1 MMDINCSNAKDLIK
15 KGAQLI
21 DVRSRDEY
29 SQGCLP
35 GATSIPLEMI
45 HAAENMLSKEKPVI
59 LYCVSGRR
67 SGMAK
72 MVLENLGFDEV
83 HNLGSFRN
91 YYAC

>member
-1 MMDINCSNAKDLIK
+1 MMDINCSTAKELINN
-15 KGAQLI
+15 GAQLI

-29 SQGCLP
+29 KQGCLP

-45 HAAENMLSKEKPVI
+45 HAAEDMLCKETPVI

-72 MVLENLGFDEV
+72 MALQNLGFDDV

-91 YYAC
+91 YFAC